1 MYVFGKSLLRK
12 MGADSS
18 TAAGCAAPGFA
29 VLTEGAG
36 AFAFAR
42 SKASIFFASV
52 IRSRGE
58 GAAAAV
64 AGLLVAVGG

>member
-12 MGADSS
+12 RGADSS

-36 AFAFAR
+36 AFAR
-42 SKASIFFASV
+42 SKASIFFASA
-52 IRSRGE
+52 IRSRSE

-64 AGLLVAVGG
+64 AGPLVAVGG